1 MRKISSPFFYESHTI
16 RSCALRSVTILG
28 YVRAAIAYSPLA
40 FGEAENKL
48 YPILT
53 IY

>member
-1 MRKISSPFFYESHTI
+1 MNRTI
-16 RSCALRSVTILG
+16 CYRALRSVTILG
-28 YVRAAIAYSPLA
+28 YVRAAIVYSPLA